1 MADKLDVEI
10 DEDVVDERIV
20 KGSLIAPF
28 VWISVHTWGEIIG
41 SLSVEL
47 RLEVERTCQVEGH
60 CIVVPRI
67 IWALAKALAKGHP
80 IQH

>member
-1 MADKLDVEI
+1 MADELDVET

-28 VWISVHTWGEIIG
+28 VWISVHTWGEMV
-41 SLSVEL
+41 SNLSVEL
-47 RLEVERTCQVEGH
+47 RLEVERACEIEGN
-60 CIVVPRI
+60 CVVLPRM
-67 IWALAKALAKGHP
+67 IWVLAKALAKVQS